1 MVDYI
6 DGQAVSDEFT
16 RELDDEVQSAL
27 RNEKWR
33 LEYMTL
39 QQEYREKITRDWKLE
54 LNRDWNGESRSCIMI
69 HDNSGDSIQNVYD
82 RATRRKDYRV
92 FGRDNEEVKNP
103 CRLLPAQVSSF
114 SDNIIHFIFHCHH
127 LFQRNALKYRDLHFK
142 LDPDNG
148 INE

>member
-1 MVDYI
+1 MDNVSPEMKRLVDYI

-16 RELDDEVQSAL
+16 RELDDAVQSAL

-69 HDNSGDSIQNVYD
+69 F
-82 RATRRKDYRV
+82 T
-92 FGRDNEEVKNP
+92 
-103 CRLLPAQVSSF
+103 
-114 SDNIIHFIFHCHH
+114 
-127 LFQRNALKYRDLHFK
+127 
-142 LDPDNG
+142 
-148 INE
+148 